1 MRKFSDWEKNI
12 IREIANLGNGNFTFD
27 VFILFSDVFIDE
39 KFFIDSN
46 TFALWYNSAKIK
58 HEDLIAEK
66 HKIYDTVLLLDY
78 LEQNRYIFLH
88 GMGNKDYGKSH
99 NYYINTEL
107 NDWMAKKLYACISSE
122 LYVSQ
127 DLYSLVENNFKEYD
141 ELVLEEAKMQT
152 KSAKLSV
159 WFSAVAV
166 IIAFASLFV
175 GIFCSFAD

>member
-1 MRKFSDWEKNI
+1 
-12 IREIANLGNGNFTFD
+12 
-27 VFILFSDVFIDE
+27 
-39 KFFIDSN
+39 
-46 TFALWYNSAKIK
+46 
-58 HEDLIAEK
+58 
-66 HKIYDTVLLLDY
+66 DTVLLLDY

-88 GMGNKDYGKSH
+88 GMGNKDYGKSDI
-99 NYYINTEL
+99 NYINTEL
-107 NDWMAKKLYACISSE
+107 SDWMAKKLYACISSRM
-122 LYVSQ
+122 YVSQ

-175 GIFCSFAD
+175 GIFCSFAG